1 MKDKKILKYLI
12 IAVVVLIV
20 FAIVGKKAGWFGKS
34 QATKVATEL
43 AQKRT
48 IVEIITAN
56 GKIQP
61 QTEVKI
67 SSEVSGEIIHL
78 YVVEGQQVKAGDLL
92 VKINPE
98 IYLAGIERMEASLNT
113 SRSNLANSKARLA
126 QTEAQFKTAEL
137 SFKRNK
143 KLWED
148 KAISNSEYEN
158 AQSSYEVALANVEAS
173 KEDVN
178 AAKFA
183 VMSSEAALRE
193 SRENLAKTTIYAP
206 MSGTISKLNVEVGE
220 RVLGTI
226 QMSGTEI
233 LRIANLDKME
243 VIVDV
248 NENDIVRVE
257 KNDTALIEVDAYLG
271 KKFKGLVT
279 EIANSAT
286 VSGAGSDQVTN
297 FEVKILILKDTY
309 ADLLQKDNPNFFP
322 FRPGMSAT
330 TDIQTNTKVNVL
342 SVPIQSITTRID
354 STGVAV
360 EKKDGMQNEEE
371 IEQEE
376 NRDKGKNNK
385 NDTEQ
390 KELKPIEVI
399 FLYEK
404 GIAVMKEVKVGI
416 QDDNYIEILS
426 GISDSAEV
434 ITAPYSAISKKLKN
448 KMTVEKVDK
457 EKLFVAE
464 KE

>member
-1 MKDKKILKYLI
+1 MKKNKALKYLL
-12 IAVVVLIV
+12 IAAGVLIV
-20 FAIVGKKAGWFGKS
+20 FAIIGKKAGWFGKS
-34 QATKVATEL
+34 ESVKVSTEL

-48 IVEIITAN
+48 IIEIITAN

-67 SSEVSGEIIHL
+67 SSEVSGEIIQL
-78 YVVEGQQVKAGDLL
+78 YVVEGQQVKTGDLL

-98 IYLAGIERMEASLNT
+98 IYLAGIERMEASLNS
-113 SRSNLANSKARLA
+113 SRSNLANAKARLA
-126 QTEAQFKTAEL
+126 QTEAQFKTTEL
-137 SFKRNK
+137 SYKRSK

-148 KAISNSEYEN
+148 QAISNAEYEN
-158 AQSSYEVALANVEAS
+158 ALASYEVSLAEIEAAR
-173 KEDVN
+173 ENVN

-183 VMSSEAALRE
+183 VMSAEASLRE
-193 SRENLAKTTIYAP
+193 SRENLSKTTIYAP

-248 NENDIVRVE
+248 NENDIVRV
-257 KNDTALIEVDAYLG
+257 KNNDTAIIEVDAYLG

-286 VSGAGSDQVTN
+286 VSGAGTDQVTN
-297 FEVKILILKDTY
+297 FQVKVLILKESY
-309 ADLLQKDNPNFFP
+309 ADLIPKDKPGYYP

-330 TDIQTNTKVNVL
+330 TDIQTQTKYNVL
-342 SVPIQSITTRID
+342 SVPIQAITTRVD
-354 STGVAV
+354 STGSVE
-360 EKKDGMQNEEE
+360 EKKEGMQSEEE
-371 IEQEE
+371 IAKQEME
-376 NRDKGKNNK
+376 EKDKKK
-385 NDTEQ
+385 TDKQ
-390 KELKPIEVI
+390 KELKPREVVFI
-399 FLYEK
+399 YEK
-404 GIAVMKEVKVGI
+404 GQATMKEVKAGI

-457 EKLFVAE
+457 DKLFATE
-464 KE
+464 KN

>member
-1 MKDKKILKYLI
+1 MKKNKALKYLL
-12 IAVVVLIV
+12 IAAGVLIV
-20 FAIVGKKAGWFGKS
+20 FAIIGKKAGWFGKS
-34 QATKVATEL
+34 ESVKVSTEI

-48 IVEIITAN
+48 IIEIITAN

-67 SSEVSGEIIHL
+67 SSEVSGEIIQL
-78 YVVEGQQVKAGDLL
+78 YVVEGQQVKTGDLL

-98 IYLAGIERMEASLNT
+98 IYLAGIERMEASLNS
-113 SRSNLANSKARLA
+113 SRSNLANAKARLA
-126 QTEAQFKTAEL
+126 QTEAQFKTTEL
-137 SFKRNK
+137 SYKRNK

-148 KAISNSEYEN
+148 QAISNAEYEN
-158 AQSSYEVALANVEAS
+158 ALASYEVSLAEIEAAR
-173 KEDVN
+173 ENVN

-183 VMSSEAALRE
+183 VMSAEASLRE
-193 SRENLAKTTIYAP
+193 SRENLSKTTIYAP

-248 NENDIVRVE
+248 NENDIVRV
-257 KNDTALIEVDAYLG
+257 KNNDTAIIEVDAYLG

-286 VSGAGSDQVTN
+286 VSGAGTDQVTN
-297 FEVKILILKDTY
+297 FQVKVLILKESY
-309 ADLLQKDNPNFFP
+309 ADLIPKEKPGYYP

-330 TDIQTNTKVNVL
+330 TDIQTQTKYNVL
-342 SVPIQSITTRID
+342 SVPIQAITTRVD
-354 STGVAV
+354 STGSVE
-360 EKKDGMQNEEE
+360 EKKEGMQSEEE
-371 IEQEE
+371 IAKQEME
-376 NRDKGKNNK
+376 EKDKEKTDK
-385 NDTEQ
+385 Q
-390 KELKPIEVI
+390 KELKPREVVFI
-399 FLYEK
+399 YEK
-404 GIAVMKEVKVGI
+404 GLATMKEVKAGI

-448 KMTVEKVDK
+448 KMSVEKVDK
-457 EKLFVAE
+457 DKLFATE
-464 KE
+464 KN